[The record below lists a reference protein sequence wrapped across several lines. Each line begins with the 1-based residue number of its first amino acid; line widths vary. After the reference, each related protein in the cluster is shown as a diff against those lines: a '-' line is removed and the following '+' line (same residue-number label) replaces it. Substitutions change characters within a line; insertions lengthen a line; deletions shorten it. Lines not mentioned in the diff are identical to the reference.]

1 MTPHTHTLGVTS
13 RPWGFPCRSRKRQE
27 AQASLLIIIRHLSCS
42 RGAAH
47 DGCRLRVPEIHTMHP
62 APAQLAQDPQCCPP
76 RPCQAAG
83 SALGDRVGATR
94 CGGWGSAGKCRPRVG
109 GWGHMAAGPW
119 HPSGLH
125 ESGGDPGLAI
135 PFLWS
140 TLKAER
146 APPPSTLVS
155 ELPTRKTWLSHTH
168 CPRPKRGFPTPWG
181 SGSQKQLRK
190 QAGNKLRG
198 SHPKAMGGL
207 ASALDLKLETVNV
220 GITASSDNPS
230 CHRERQPALALR
242 LSPQSSWAL
251 ILLLQPAWPC
261 PRQAQLPDPDP
272 GGGPTCRPA
281 WRAGP
286 QGGLGHQF

>member
-1 MTPHTHTLGVTS
+1 MPPSASMPGIRLCSGGQGGGHSLG
-13 RPWGFPCRSRKRQE
+13 
-27 AQASLLIIIRHLSCS
+27 
-42 RGAAH
+42 GA
-47 DGCRLRVPEIHTMHP
+47 
-62 APAQLAQDPQCCPP
+62 
-76 RPCQAAG
+76 
-83 SALGDRVGATR
+83 
-94 CGGWGSAGKCRPRVG
+94 GSAGKCRPRVG

-119 HPSGLH
+119 HPSGLR

-135 PFLWS
+135 PSLWS

-146 APPPSTLVS
+146 ASPHQPWSQSFPPGRRGS
-155 ELPTRKTWLSHTH
+155 PTHR
-168 CPRPKRGFPTPWG
+168 PRPKRGFPTPWG

-190 QAGNKLRG
+190 QAGNKPRG

-220 GITASSDNPS
+220 GITASGDNPS

-261 PRQAQLPDPDP
+261 PRQAQLPDPDS

-286 QGGLGHQF
+286 HGGLGHQF